1 MISKNKKTAIILLNW
16 NNYEDTIDCI
26 RSLKLATDDGDEIIV
41 VDNGSTDTSIKKLQT
56 VKGLTIIENSE
67 NLGFAG
73 GNNVGI
79 LYSLEK
85 NFDFIFLLNN
95 DTIVS
100 SSFLWELKQAAV
112 QFPNTSIF
120 CPKIYYHHDPS
131 KIWFGGG
138 RLRSLTG
145 VPLHQNF
152 GEVDSNPEDKKA
164 KRIDF
169 ITGCAMFIRSSC
181 WRQVGLLDERFFIYC
196 EDVDWS
202 MRAKNLN
209 YECLFIPQSKI
220 WHKEGAS
227 LKKLKSSGEFR
238 RYKLS
243 TRNLILL
250 HRKHSS
256 ITKYL
261 MQIVAVILLVVFPNF
276 LRLFVRLGPY
286 AAIGPIFGLIEG
298 MFWSKSK
305 LN

>member
-1 MISKNKKTAIILLNW
+1 MFTKETTLIIPTKNRYTLLIKTLKNLK
-16 NNYEDTIDCI
+16 
-26 RSLKLATDDGDEIIV
+26 SLKVKFDEIIV
-41 VDNGSTDTSIKKLQT
+41 VDNGSTDTSIKELQA
-56 VKGLTIIENSE
+56 VKGLTIIENRE
-67 NLGFAG
+67 NVGFAG

-79 LYSLEK
+79 RYSLEK

-100 SSFLWELKQAAV
+100 SSFLLELKQAAD

-120 CPKIYYHHDPS
+120 CPKIYYHHDPR

-152 GEVDSNPEDKKA
+152 GEVDSNPDDKKA

-169 ITGCAMFIRSSC
+169 VTGCAMFIRRSC

-209 YECLFIPQSKI
+209 YQCLFIPQSKI

-256 ITKYL
+256 MAKYL

-276 LRLFVRLGPY
+276 LRLFVRFGPY
-286 AAIGPIFGLIEG
+286 AAMGPIFGLVEG